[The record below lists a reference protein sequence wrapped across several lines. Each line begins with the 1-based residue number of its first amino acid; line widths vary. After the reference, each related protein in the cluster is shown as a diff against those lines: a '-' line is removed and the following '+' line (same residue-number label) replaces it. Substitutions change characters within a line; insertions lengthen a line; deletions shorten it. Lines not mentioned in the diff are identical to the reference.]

1 MPSRLATRTGA
12 FLTAVLL
19 AAAALHAEIPQAANL
34 ISNPSF
40 EEGEDNDPVDW
51 VYFLQHEK
59 TTGTSDASVA
69 RTGAR
74 GVSVKGEG
82 GVSFGRWITP
92 YRIPLEGGTKYRV
105 SFWYRGK
112 GGEVYL
118 YGHPAQ
124 LNSSGK
130 LTLKLNNP
138 FKISVAKPAQADVW
152 TFVETEITSPGS
164 ASWAQLALS
173 GSARDTVAFD
183 DISIER
189 SGLTLLEPRVSQI
202 VPPGTVVTLKFNAPE
217 LRSAAAGSVTWKAG
231 PGTVF
236 KSATKNAADNTW
248 DVAVAPQ
255 SDAALDI
262 EAAVGTGKAVKL
274 NIPKFF
280 RVTPSGSENLFAF
293 AAITDAHF
301 YRPGTNERNTTFAR
315 VATTLNALDPLFVI
329 SLGDQMEIHSG
340 QRDENKKW
348 ICESVRQQLG
358 TLAAPVFTV
367 AGNHEIDRAYEGPGT
382 RWYQEKYLDQP
393 RFWDFRVGKTLFIGL
408 DVSSP
413 GVAAR
418 EHGASFLDPTQDAR
432 LDALLSGPREAP
444 PIIAAHISP
453 FSEWADLPDRDRFLS
468 LLLGKKAGV
477 LLTGH
482 THYTADIA
490 VPNGQTAPTW
500 PTPEPLNTPADALA
514 AINAPDKTTI
524 LTTTTVCALP
534 RGNNKTLGF
543 RYLLVR
549 DGRIAWQDVLPSSLE
564 VTRSQTSTGTV
575 SFTIKNSPEKAL
587 TGLPLM
593 ARLPAGSVSAT
604 VDGKSVPCAT
614 QALADGSVLAL
625 VQADV
630 AVGATATAI
639 ITSTP

>member
-1 MPSRLATRTGA
+1 MPSRLATRIGP
-12 FLTAVLL
+12 FLTAGFL
-19 AAAALHAEIPQAANL
+19 AAASLHAEVPAAANL

-51 VYFLQHEK
+51 AYFLQHEK
-59 TTGTSDASVA
+59 TTGTSDASA
-69 RTGAR
+69 AHTGAR
-74 GVSVKGEG
+74 GASVKGEG

-92 YRIPLEGGTKYRV
+92 YRIPLEAGTKYRV

-118 YGHPAQ
+118 FGHPAQ
-124 LNSSGK
+124 LTSSGK
-130 LTLKLNNP
+130 LTLKLNSP

-152 TFVETEITSPGS
+152 TFVEAEITSPGS
-164 ASWAQLALS
+164 TSWAQLALS

-189 SGLTLLEPRVSQI
+189 AGLTLLEPRIPQV
-202 VPPGTVVTLKFNAPE
+202 VPPGTAVTLKFNSPE
-217 LRSAAAGSVTWKAG
+217 LRSAAAGSVTWKTG
-231 PGTVF
+231 TGTVF

-248 DVAVAPQ
+248 DVVVEPQ

-262 EAAVGTGKAVKL
+262 EAAVGTGKPVKL

-280 RVTPSGSENLFAF
+280 RVTPPGSENLFAF

-315 VATTLNALDPLFVI
+315 VAATLNALDPLFVI

-340 QRDENKKW
+340 QRDEDKKW
-348 ICESVRQQLG
+348 ICEAVRQQLA
-358 TLAAPVFTV
+358 TVTAPVFTV

-382 RWYQEKYLDQP
+382 RWYQEKYLGQP
-393 RFWDFRVGKTLFIGL
+393 RFWDFRVGKALFAGL
-408 DVSSP
+408 DVSTP
-413 GVAAR
+413 GIAAR
-418 EHGASFLDPTQDAR
+418 EHGASFLDPAQDAR
-432 LDALLSGPREAP
+432 LDALLSAPREAP

-453 FSEWADLPDRDRFLS
+453 FNEWTDLPDRDRFLS

-482 THYTADIA
+482 THYTSDVA
-490 VPNGQTAPTW
+490 VTNGQTAPPW
-500 PTPEPLNTPADALA
+500 PAPEPLADPAAAQAALDAP
-514 AINAPDKTTI
+514 NKTTI
-524 LTTTTVCALP
+524 LTTTSVCAFRL
-534 RGNNKTLGF
+534 GTEKLLGF

-549 DGRIAWQDVLPSSLE
+549 DGKVTWQDVLPSSLE
-564 VTRSQTSTGTV
+564 VTRDQPSPATV
-575 SFTIKNSPEKAL
+575 NFTIKTTPEKAL
-587 TGLPLM
+587 AGLPLM
-593 ARLPAGSVSAT
+593 ARLPAGSISAT
-604 VDGKSVPCAT
+604 VDGQSAPCTT
-614 QALADGSVLAL
+614 QNLSDGSVLAL

-630 AVGATATAI
+630 AAGATATAT
-639 ITSTP
+639 ITSKP